1 MIYLKRSLT
10 FVLLFLLTATV
21 VSAQD
26 GKPTATTVV
35 VDQIVAVVGGNEIL
49 LSDIENEYIQAMLQ
63 GNSQGGAAL
72 RCRVIEEALFQKLLL
87 VQAEID
93 SVVVTDKQVEN
104 ELERRMRYFISQVG
118 SKEKLEA
125 YFGKSIVEIK
135 EDLRDRIEDHLR
147 IQDVQSRITA
157 NVKVT
162 PAEIADFYNGIPAD
176 SLPLVSSEYEIM
188 QIVKKPP
195 ISDAEVALVKEKLNS
210 IRDRVLKGEDFSTLA
225 NLYSNDP
232 GSMSKGGN
240 LGLIGRGETYPE
252 FEAAAFSLK
261 PGEISPVIKTEK
273 GYHII
278 QMIERKGE
286 FVNVK
291 HILII
296 PQPGVAELGK
306 AQEEIERIVAL
317 IRSDSLTFEQAAQRF
332 SDDPTKNNGG
342 LLTNPYSGNSF
353 FDAQEVDPAIFFI
366 VDKLKVGEISAPVIY
381 TDEEDMRQ
389 GFRVLMLKSFSQP
402 HQASLKDD
410 YPRIQNMVLMYKQNE
425 EINKWIRKKSE
436 ATYIKINPD
445 YISCDFQYDWSTAI
459 QEQ

>member
-1 MIYLKRSLT
+1 MLRSLALA
-10 FVLLFLLTATV
+10 FFLILQASLLH
-21 VSAQD
+21 AQTEQ
-26 GKPTATTVV
+26 PAASQLV

-93 SVVVTDKQVEN
+93 SVEVTEKQVDN
-104 ELERRMRYFISQVG
+104 ELERRMRYFIGQVG
-118 SKEKLEA
+118 SKEKLEE
-125 YFGKSIVEIK
+125 YFGKTIVEIK
-135 EDLRDRIEDHLR
+135 EDLRERIKDHLR

-162 PAEIADFYNGIPAD
+162 PAEIVDFYNRIPSD
-176 SLPLVSSEYEIM
+176 SLPMVASEYEIM

-195 ISDAEVALVKEKLNS
+195 ISETEVAMVKEKLNS

-225 NLYSNDP
+225 NLYSMDP

-240 LGLIGRGETYPE
+240 LGMIGRGETYPE

-278 QMIERKGE
+278 QMIDRKGE
-286 FVNVK
+286 FVTVR

-306 AQEEIERIVAL
+306 AQQEIEHIVSL
-317 IRSDSLTFEQAAQRF
+317 IRSDSITFEQAAQRY

-353 FDAQEVDPAIFFI
+353 FDAQEIDPSIFFI
-366 VDKLKVGEISAPVIY
+366 VDKLKVGEISAPVIF

-402 HQASLKDD
+402 HQASLKND

-436 ATYIKINPD
+436 ATYIKVNPD
-445 YISCDFQYDWSTAI
+445 YISCDFQYDWSNAV
-459 QEQ
+459 QE